1 MNRVCKLSSEL
12 NRCSYLGKEQK
23 CNAPHS
29 NCGMLVKTEEE
40 VKSRSKYI
48 RQPRWYEKYYN

>member
-1 MNRVCKLSSEL
+1 MNGICKLSSEL
-12 NRCSYLGKEQK
+12 NQCRYLGEKQK

-29 NCGMLVKTEEE
+29 SCGMLIKVEAEE
-40 VKSRSKYI
+40 KPRGKYV